1 MNTELRIAVIGAG
14 PAGVYSSDIFLRQ
27 LKKLGEE
34 LGLGTE
40 ARIDLFEKLPV
51 PFGLV
56 RYGVAPDHPSI
67 KFIASALEKTLDNPN
82 IHLYCDVEF
91 GKDVTLDD
99 LLARYDAVLFAT
111 GAVKDKPLNLP
122 GADLEGVYGAAKFV
136 EWYDGYPTG
145 AREWPLTAENVAV
158 IGGGNVAMDV
168 ARELMRNADDLK
180 VKTDIPDNVYEGIGQ
195 NKAKVLHLFIRRGV
209 AQAKFSVQE
218 LREMEKLPGVQ
229 LIINEDDFD
238 LDDETIEVAGKDKLT
253 RQMVEEL
260 FAVREM
266 AEDMEDDGDVD
277 FEGNP
282 ADRKY
287 YVHFNSAPTE
297 ILGEDGKVKA
307 IRVERTET
315 GADGKMHRTGEFT
328 DYPVEAVYHA
338 IGYKPAEAPGI
349 TYDEHG
355 AHLANANGD
364 GRITTEA
371 DGGKVRDRLYAVW
384 QPTATPNPSTDCWPS
399 AAFARSTSPAGRRS
413 TLSSAPRVPRKAA
426 STRRSSSP
434 TRCASLPTP
443 DGPPTPVRHSSG
455 IRPPSRAPCG
465 RGRARGRTGRAN
477 MGHCAWRISSN
488 HSACDFSVCIMDA
501 KVRVHGHFN
510 GLKTTLLFALMWA
523 IIMLIWWATGGSR
536 QTLSI
541 YIVIGLITT
550 FGTYWFSDKLAIASM
565 GAREVSEQEAP
576 EIYQI
581 VRELSA
587 KAGKPMPRIYIAP
600 TMSPN
605 AFATGRNERHAAV
618 CCTQGILQ
626 ILNARELR
634 GVLGHELMH
643 VYNHDILTS
652 AIASAMAT
660 VISYLGYSLMYF
672 GGGSRDDRDSSGGLG
687 LIGALLSVI
696 LAPIAA
702 SLIQMA
708 ISRTREYDAD
718 EDGSLLTG
726 DPEALASALNKIS
739 YGAQTTPMRKTAGTQ
754 SVSAM
759 MVANPFSAVGFSRLF
774 STHPPT
780 DERIARLMQMAN
792 EMNGTPIAPP
802 TYSTRVGR

>member
-1 MNTELRIAVIGAG
+1 MTREFTDSEIRYLRSLRAVDTVTPTRIIYSSEFKKRFLREYLNGKSPSAIFRDAGLPNVIVGRKRIERCTARWAKDEREEHDTSLGAPDPDSENVDMLLDETRKLVDDLSAALLRVERIIDMLKREHDQEANRPGARCARTPTNDPYRSGRLCARLERVTESVNTELRIAVIGAG

-27 LKKLGEE
+27 LKKLGEG

-91 GKDVTLDD
+91 GKDVTLDE

-180 VKTDIPDNVYEGIGQ
+180 AKTDIPDNVYEGIGQ

-238 LDDETIEVAGKDKLT
+238 LDGETIEVAGKDKLT

-260 FAVREM
+260 FAIREM

-282 ADRKY
+282 ADRRY

-315 GADGKMHRTGEFT
+315 GADGRMHRTGEFT

-338 IGYKPAEAPGI
+338 IGYRPAEAPGI
-349 TYDEHG
+349 AYDAKG

-364 GRITTEA
+364 GRITADA
-371 DGGKVRDRLYAVW
+371 DGGDVRERLYATGWAKRGPVGLIG
-384 QPTATPNPSTDCWPS
+384 STKSD
-399 AAFARSTSPAGRRS
+399 ALAIVTNMLEDLA
-413 TLSSAPRVPRKAA
+413 KAA
-426 STRRSSSP
+426 EGGRVAADRDPESIDRLLAER
-434 TRCASLPTP
+434 
-443 DGPPTPVRHSSG
+443 G
-455 IRPPSRAPCG
+455 IRPIDFAGWKKVDAFERAEGAKEG
-465 RGRARGRTGRAN
+465 RE
-477 MGHCAWRISSN
+477 HK
-488 HSACDFSVCIMDA
+488 
-501 KVRVHGHFN
+501 KV
-510 GLKTTLLFALMWA
+510 
-523 IIMLIWWATGGSR
+523 I
-536 QTLSI
+536 
-541 YIVIGLITT
+541 
-550 FGTYWFSDKLAIASM
+550 DP
-565 GAREVSEQEAP
+565 EQM
-576 EIYQI
+576 
-581 VRELSA
+581 RELA
-587 KAGKPMPRIYIAP
+587 
-600 TMSPN
+600 
-605 AFATGRNERHAAV
+605 HA
-618 CCTQGILQ
+618 
-626 ILNARELR
+626 
-634 GVLGHELMH
+634 
-643 VYNHDILTS
+643 
-652 AIASAMAT
+652 
-660 VISYLGYSLMYF
+660 
-672 GGGSRDDRDSSGGLG
+672 
-687 LIGALLSVI
+687 
-696 LAPIAA
+696 
-702 SLIQMA
+702 
-708 ISRTREYDAD
+708 
-718 EDGSLLTG
+718 
-726 DPEALASALNKIS
+726 
-739 YGAQTTPMRKTAGTQ
+739 
-754 SVSAM
+754 
-759 MVANPFSAVGFSRLF
+759 
-774 STHPPT
+774 
-780 DERIARLMQMAN
+780 
-792 EMNGTPIAPP
+792 
-802 TYSTRVGR
+802 

>member
-1 MNTELRIAVIGAG
+1 MMTREFTDSEIRYLRSLRAVDTVTPTRIIYSSEFKKRFLREYLNGKSPSAIFRDAGLPNVIVGRKRIERCTARWAKDEREEHDTSLGAPDPDSENVDMLLDETRKLVDDLSAALLRVERIIDMLKREHDQEANRPGARCARTPTNDPYRSGRLCARLERVTESVNTELRIAVIGAG

-27 LKKLGEE
+27 LKKLGEG

-180 VKTDIPDNVYEGIGQ
+180 AKTDIPDNVYEGIGQ

-260 FAVREM
+260 FAIREM

-282 ADRKY
+282 ADRRY

-315 GADGKMHRTGEFT
+315 GADGRMRRTGEFT
-328 DYPVEAVYHA
+328 DYPVGAVYHA
-338 IGYKPAEAPGI
+338 IGYRPAEAPGI
-349 TYDEHG
+349 AYDAKG

-364 GRITTEA
+364 GRITADA
-371 DGGKVRDRLYAVW
+371 DGGDVRERLYATGWAKRGPVGLIG
-384 QPTATPNPSTDCWPS
+384 STKSD
-399 AAFARSTSPAGRRS
+399 ALAIVTNMLEDLA
-413 TLSSAPRVPRKAA
+413 KAA
-426 STRRSSSP
+426 EGGRVAADRDPESIDRLLAER
-434 TRCASLPTP
+434 
-443 DGPPTPVRHSSG
+443 G
-455 IRPPSRAPCG
+455 IRPIDFAGWKKVDAFERAEGAKEG
-465 RGRARGRTGRAN
+465 RE
-477 MGHCAWRISSN
+477 HK
-488 HSACDFSVCIMDA
+488 
-501 KVRVHGHFN
+501 KV
-510 GLKTTLLFALMWA
+510 
-523 IIMLIWWATGGSR
+523 I
-536 QTLSI
+536 
-541 YIVIGLITT
+541 
-550 FGTYWFSDKLAIASM
+550 DP
-565 GAREVSEQEAP
+565 EQM
-576 EIYQI
+576 
-581 VRELSA
+581 RELA
-587 KAGKPMPRIYIAP
+587 
-600 TMSPN
+600 
-605 AFATGRNERHAAV
+605 HA
-618 CCTQGILQ
+618 
-626 ILNARELR
+626 
-634 GVLGHELMH
+634 
-643 VYNHDILTS
+643 
-652 AIASAMAT
+652 
-660 VISYLGYSLMYF
+660 
-672 GGGSRDDRDSSGGLG
+672 
-687 LIGALLSVI
+687 
-696 LAPIAA
+696 
-702 SLIQMA
+702 
-708 ISRTREYDAD
+708 
-718 EDGSLLTG
+718 
-726 DPEALASALNKIS
+726 
-739 YGAQTTPMRKTAGTQ
+739 
-754 SVSAM
+754 
-759 MVANPFSAVGFSRLF
+759 
-774 STHPPT
+774 
-780 DERIARLMQMAN
+780 
-792 EMNGTPIAPP
+792 
-802 TYSTRVGR
+802 

>member
-1 MNTELRIAVIGAG
+1 MTREFTDSEIRYLRSLRAVDTVTPTRIIYSSEFKKRFLREYLNGKSPSAIFRDAGLPNVIVGRKRIERCTARWAKDEREEHGTSLGAPDPDSENVDMLLDETRKLVDDLSAALLRVERIIDMLKREHDQEANRPGARCARTPTNDPYRSGRLCARLERVTESVNTELRIAVIGAG

-27 LKKLGEE
+27 LKKLGEG

-91 GKDVTLDD
+91 GKDVTLDE

-180 VKTDIPDNVYEGIGQ
+180 AKTDIPDNVYEGIGQ

-260 FAVREM
+260 FAIREM
-266 AEDMEDDGDVD
+266 AEDMQDDGDVD

-282 ADRKY
+282 ADRRY

-315 GADGKMHRTGEFT
+315 GADGRMRRTGEFT
-328 DYPVEAVYHA
+328 DYPVGAVYHA
-338 IGYKPAEAPGI
+338 IGYRPAEAPGI
-349 TYDEHG
+349 AYDAKG

-364 GRITTEA
+364 GRITADA
-371 DGGKVRDRLYAVW
+371 DGGDVRERLYATGWAKRGPVGLIG
-384 QPTATPNPSTDCWPS
+384 STKSD
-399 AAFARSTSPAGRRS
+399 ALAIVTNMLEDLA
-413 TLSSAPRVPRKAA
+413 KAA
-426 STRRSSSP
+426 EGGRVAADRDPESIDRLLAER
-434 TRCASLPTP
+434 
-443 DGPPTPVRHSSG
+443 G
-455 IRPPSRAPCG
+455 IRPIDFAGWKKVDAFERAEGAKEG
-465 RGRARGRTGRAN
+465 RE
-477 MGHCAWRISSN
+477 HK
-488 HSACDFSVCIMDA
+488 
-501 KVRVHGHFN
+501 KV
-510 GLKTTLLFALMWA
+510 
-523 IIMLIWWATGGSR
+523 I
-536 QTLSI
+536 
-541 YIVIGLITT
+541 
-550 FGTYWFSDKLAIASM
+550 DP
-565 GAREVSEQEAP
+565 EQM
-576 EIYQI
+576 
-581 VRELSA
+581 RELA
-587 KAGKPMPRIYIAP
+587 
-600 TMSPN
+600 
-605 AFATGRNERHAAV
+605 HA
-618 CCTQGILQ
+618 
-626 ILNARELR
+626 
-634 GVLGHELMH
+634 
-643 VYNHDILTS
+643 
-652 AIASAMAT
+652 
-660 VISYLGYSLMYF
+660 
-672 GGGSRDDRDSSGGLG
+672 
-687 LIGALLSVI
+687 
-696 LAPIAA
+696 
-702 SLIQMA
+702 
-708 ISRTREYDAD
+708 
-718 EDGSLLTG
+718 
-726 DPEALASALNKIS
+726 
-739 YGAQTTPMRKTAGTQ
+739 
-754 SVSAM
+754 
-759 MVANPFSAVGFSRLF
+759 
-774 STHPPT
+774 
-780 DERIARLMQMAN
+780 
-792 EMNGTPIAPP
+792 
-802 TYSTRVGR
+802 

>member
-1 MNTELRIAVIGAG
+1 MTREFTDSEIRYLRSLRAVDTVTPTRIIYSSEFKKRFLREYLNGKSPSAIFRDAGLPNVIVGMKRIERCTARWAKDEREEHDTSLGAPDPDSENVDMLLDETRKLVDDLSAALLRVERIIDMLKREHDQEANRPGARCARTPTNDPYRSGRLCARLERVTESVNTELRIAVIGAG

-27 LKKLGEE
+27 LKKLGEG

-168 ARELMRNADDLK
+168 ARELMRDADDLK
-180 VKTDIPDNVYEGIGQ
+180 AKTDIPDNVYEGIGQ

-260 FAVREM
+260 FAIREM

-282 ADRKY
+282 ADRRY

-315 GADGKMHRTGEFT
+315 GADGRMRRTGEFT

-338 IGYKPAEAPGI
+338 IGYRPAEAPGI
-349 TYDEHG
+349 AYDEHG

-364 GRITTEA
+364 GRITADA
-371 DGGKVRDRLYAVW
+371 DGGDVRERLYATGWAKRGPVGLIG
-384 QPTATPNPSTDCWPS
+384 STKSD
-399 AAFARSTSPAGRRS
+399 ALAIVTNMLEDLA
-413 TLSSAPRVPRKAA
+413 KAA
-426 STRRSSSP
+426 EGGRVAADRDPESIDRLLAER
-434 TRCASLPTP
+434 
-443 DGPPTPVRHSSG
+443 G
-455 IRPPSRAPCG
+455 IRPIDFAGWKKVDAFERAEGAKEG
-465 RGRARGRTGRAN
+465 RE
-477 MGHCAWRISSN
+477 HK
-488 HSACDFSVCIMDA
+488 
-501 KVRVHGHFN
+501 KV
-510 GLKTTLLFALMWA
+510 
-523 IIMLIWWATGGSR
+523 I
-536 QTLSI
+536 
-541 YIVIGLITT
+541 
-550 FGTYWFSDKLAIASM
+550 DP
-565 GAREVSEQEAP
+565 EQM
-576 EIYQI
+576 
-581 VRELSA
+581 RELA
-587 KAGKPMPRIYIAP
+587 
-600 TMSPN
+600 
-605 AFATGRNERHAAV
+605 HA
-618 CCTQGILQ
+618 
-626 ILNARELR
+626 
-634 GVLGHELMH
+634 
-643 VYNHDILTS
+643 
-652 AIASAMAT
+652 
-660 VISYLGYSLMYF
+660 
-672 GGGSRDDRDSSGGLG
+672 
-687 LIGALLSVI
+687 
-696 LAPIAA
+696 
-702 SLIQMA
+702 
-708 ISRTREYDAD
+708 
-718 EDGSLLTG
+718 
-726 DPEALASALNKIS
+726 
-739 YGAQTTPMRKTAGTQ
+739 
-754 SVSAM
+754 
-759 MVANPFSAVGFSRLF
+759 
-774 STHPPT
+774 
-780 DERIARLMQMAN
+780 
-792 EMNGTPIAPP
+792 
-802 TYSTRVGR
+802 

>member
-1 MNTELRIAVIGAG
+1 MTREFTDSEIRYLRSLRAVDTVTPTRIIYSSEFKKRFLREYLNGKSPSAIFRDAGLPNVIVGRKRIERCTARWAKDEREEHDTSLGAPDPDSENVDMLLDETRKLVDDLSAALLRVERIIDMLKREHDQKANRPGARCARTPTNDPYRSGRLCARLERVTESVNTELRIAVIGAG

-27 LKKLGEE
+27 LKKLGEG

-40 ARIDLFEKLPV
+40 ARIDLFERLPV

-91 GKDVTLDD
+91 GKDVTLDE

-180 VKTDIPDNVYEGIGQ
+180 AKTDIPDNVYEGIGQ

-260 FAVREM
+260 FAIREM

-282 ADRKY
+282 ADRRY

-315 GADGKMHRTGEFT
+315 GADGRMRRTGEFT
-328 DYPVEAVYHA
+328 DYPVGAVYHA
-338 IGYKPAEAPGI
+338 IGYRPAEAPGI
-349 TYDEHG
+349 AYDAKG

-364 GRITTEA
+364 GRITADA
-371 DGGKVRDRLYAVW
+371 DGGDVRERLYATGWAKRGPVGLIG
-384 QPTATPNPSTDCWPS
+384 STKSD
-399 AAFARSTSPAGRRS
+399 ALAIVTNMLEDLA
-413 TLSSAPRVPRKAA
+413 KAA
-426 STRRSSSP
+426 EGGRVAADRDPESIDRLLAER
-434 TRCASLPTP
+434 
-443 DGPPTPVRHSSG
+443 G
-455 IRPPSRAPCG
+455 IRPIDFAGWKKVDAFERAEGAKEG
-465 RGRARGRTGRAN
+465 RE
-477 MGHCAWRISSN
+477 HK
-488 HSACDFSVCIMDA
+488 
-501 KVRVHGHFN
+501 KV
-510 GLKTTLLFALMWA
+510 
-523 IIMLIWWATGGSR
+523 I
-536 QTLSI
+536 
-541 YIVIGLITT
+541 
-550 FGTYWFSDKLAIASM
+550 DP
-565 GAREVSEQEAP
+565 EQM
-576 EIYQI
+576 
-581 VRELSA
+581 RELA
-587 KAGKPMPRIYIAP
+587 
-600 TMSPN
+600 
-605 AFATGRNERHAAV
+605 HA
-618 CCTQGILQ
+618 
-626 ILNARELR
+626 
-634 GVLGHELMH
+634 
-643 VYNHDILTS
+643 
-652 AIASAMAT
+652 
-660 VISYLGYSLMYF
+660 
-672 GGGSRDDRDSSGGLG
+672 
-687 LIGALLSVI
+687 
-696 LAPIAA
+696 
-702 SLIQMA
+702 
-708 ISRTREYDAD
+708 
-718 EDGSLLTG
+718 
-726 DPEALASALNKIS
+726 
-739 YGAQTTPMRKTAGTQ
+739 
-754 SVSAM
+754 
-759 MVANPFSAVGFSRLF
+759 
-774 STHPPT
+774 
-780 DERIARLMQMAN
+780 
-792 EMNGTPIAPP
+792 
-802 TYSTRVGR
+802 

>member
-1 MNTELRIAVIGAG
+1 MTREFTDSEIRYLRSLRAVDTVTPTRIIYSSEFKKRFLREYLNGKSPSAIFRDAGLPNVIVGRKRIERCTARWAKDEREEHDTSLGAPDPDSEHVDMLLDETRKLVDDLSAALLRVERIIDMLKREHDQEANRPGARCARTPTNDPYRSGRLCARLERVTESVNTELRIAVIGAG

-27 LKKLGEE
+27 LKKLGEG

-91 GKDVTLDD
+91 GKDVTLDE

-145 AREWPLTAENVAV
+145 VREWPLTAENVAV

-168 ARELMRNADDLK
+168 ARELMRDADDLK
-180 VKTDIPDNVYEGIGQ
+180 AKTDIPDNVYEGIGR

-229 LIINEDDFD
+229 LIINEDDFE
-238 LDDETIEVAGKDKLT
+238 LDDDTIEVAGKDKLT

-260 FAVREM
+260 FAIREM

-315 GADGKMHRTGEFT
+315 GADGRMRRTGEFT

-338 IGYKPAEAPGI
+338 IGYRPAEAPGI
-349 TYDEHG
+349 AYDEHG

-364 GRITTEA
+364 GRITADA
-371 DGGKVRDRLYAVW
+371 DGGDVRERLYATGWAKRGPVGLIG
-384 QPTATPNPSTDCWPS
+384 STKSD
-399 AAFARSTSPAGRRS
+399 ALAIVTNMLEDLA
-413 TLSSAPRVPRKAA
+413 KAA
-426 STRRSSSP
+426 EGGCVAADRDPESIDRLLAER
-434 TRCASLPTP
+434 
-443 DGPPTPVRHSSG
+443 G
-455 IRPPSRAPCG
+455 IRPIDFAGWKKVDAFERAEGAKEG
-465 RGRARGRTGRAN
+465 RE
-477 MGHCAWRISSN
+477 HK
-488 HSACDFSVCIMDA
+488 
-501 KVRVHGHFN
+501 KV
-510 GLKTTLLFALMWA
+510 
-523 IIMLIWWATGGSR
+523 I
-536 QTLSI
+536 
-541 YIVIGLITT
+541 
-550 FGTYWFSDKLAIASM
+550 DP
-565 GAREVSEQEAP
+565 EQM
-576 EIYQI
+576 
-581 VRELSA
+581 RELA
-587 KAGKPMPRIYIAP
+587 
-600 TMSPN
+600 
-605 AFATGRNERHAAV
+605 HA
-618 CCTQGILQ
+618 
-626 ILNARELR
+626 
-634 GVLGHELMH
+634 
-643 VYNHDILTS
+643 
-652 AIASAMAT
+652 
-660 VISYLGYSLMYF
+660 
-672 GGGSRDDRDSSGGLG
+672 
-687 LIGALLSVI
+687 
-696 LAPIAA
+696 
-702 SLIQMA
+702 
-708 ISRTREYDAD
+708 
-718 EDGSLLTG
+718 
-726 DPEALASALNKIS
+726 
-739 YGAQTTPMRKTAGTQ
+739 
-754 SVSAM
+754 
-759 MVANPFSAVGFSRLF
+759 
-774 STHPPT
+774 
-780 DERIARLMQMAN
+780 
-792 EMNGTPIAPP
+792 
-802 TYSTRVGR
+802 

>member
-1 MNTELRIAVIGAG
+1 MMTREFTDSEIRYLRSLRAVDTVTPTRIIYSSEFKKRFLREYLNGKSPSAIFRDAGLPNVIVGRKRIERCTARWAKDEREEHDTSLGAPDPDSENVDMLLDETRKLVDDLSAALLRVERIIDMLKREHDQEANRPGARCARTPTNDPYRSGRLCARLERVTESVNTELRIAVIGAG

-27 LKKLGEE
+27 LKKLGEG

-180 VKTDIPDNVYEGIGQ
+180 AKTDIPDNVYEGIGQ

-238 LDDETIEVAGKDKLT
+238 LDGETIEVAGKDKLT

-260 FAVREM
+260 FAIREM

-282 ADRKY
+282 ADRRY

-315 GADGKMHRTGEFT
+315 GADGRMHRTGEFT

-338 IGYKPAEAPGI
+338 IGYRPAEAPGI
-349 TYDEHG
+349 AYDAKG

-364 GRITTEA
+364 GRITADA
-371 DGGKVRDRLYAVW
+371 DGGDVRERLYATGWAKRGPVGLIG
-384 QPTATPNPSTDCWPS
+384 STKSD
-399 AAFARSTSPAGRRS
+399 ALAIVTNMLEDLA
-413 TLSSAPRVPRKAA
+413 KAA
-426 STRRSSSP
+426 EGGRVAADRDPESIDRLLAER
-434 TRCASLPTP
+434 
-443 DGPPTPVRHSSG
+443 G
-455 IRPPSRAPCG
+455 IRPIDFAGWKKVDAFERAEGAKEG
-465 RGRARGRTGRAN
+465 RE
-477 MGHCAWRISSN
+477 HK
-488 HSACDFSVCIMDA
+488 
-501 KVRVHGHFN
+501 KV
-510 GLKTTLLFALMWA
+510 
-523 IIMLIWWATGGSR
+523 I
-536 QTLSI
+536 
-541 YIVIGLITT
+541 
-550 FGTYWFSDKLAIASM
+550 DP
-565 GAREVSEQEAP
+565 EQM
-576 EIYQI
+576 
-581 VRELSA
+581 RELA
-587 KAGKPMPRIYIAP
+587 
-600 TMSPN
+600 
-605 AFATGRNERHAAV
+605 HA
-618 CCTQGILQ
+618 
-626 ILNARELR
+626 
-634 GVLGHELMH
+634 
-643 VYNHDILTS
+643 
-652 AIASAMAT
+652 
-660 VISYLGYSLMYF
+660 
-672 GGGSRDDRDSSGGLG
+672 
-687 LIGALLSVI
+687 
-696 LAPIAA
+696 
-702 SLIQMA
+702 
-708 ISRTREYDAD
+708 
-718 EDGSLLTG
+718 
-726 DPEALASALNKIS
+726 
-739 YGAQTTPMRKTAGTQ
+739 
-754 SVSAM
+754 
-759 MVANPFSAVGFSRLF
+759 
-774 STHPPT
+774 
-780 DERIARLMQMAN
+780 
-792 EMNGTPIAPP
+792 
-802 TYSTRVGR
+802 

>member
-1 MNTELRIAVIGAG
+1 MMTREFTDSEIRYLRSLRAVDTVTPTRIIYSSEFKKRFLREYLNGKSPSAIFRDAGLPNVIVGRKRIERCTARWAKDEREEHDTSLGAPDPDSENVDMLLDETRKLVDDLSAALLRVERIIDMLKREHDQEANRPGARCARTPTNDPYRSGRLCARLERVTESVNTELRIAVIGAG

-27 LKKLGEE
+27 LKKLGEG

-91 GKDVTLDD
+91 GKDVTLDE

-180 VKTDIPDNVYEGIGQ
+180 AKTDIPDNVYEGIGQ

-260 FAVREM
+260 FAIREM
-266 AEDMEDDGDVD
+266 AEDMQDDGDVD

-282 ADRKY
+282 ADRRY

-315 GADGKMHRTGEFT
+315 GADGRMRRTGEFT
-328 DYPVEAVYHA
+328 DYPVGAVYHA
-338 IGYKPAEAPGI
+338 IGYRPAEAPGI
-349 TYDEHG
+349 AYDAKG

-364 GRITTEA
+364 GRITADA
-371 DGGKVRDRLYAVW
+371 DGGDVRERLYATGWAKRGPVGLIG
-384 QPTATPNPSTDCWPS
+384 STKSD
-399 AAFARSTSPAGRRS
+399 ALAIVTNMLEDLA
-413 TLSSAPRVPRKAA
+413 KAA
-426 STRRSSSP
+426 EGGRVAADRDPESIDRLLAER
-434 TRCASLPTP
+434 
-443 DGPPTPVRHSSG
+443 G
-455 IRPPSRAPCG
+455 IRPIDFAGWKKVDAFERAEGAKEG
-465 RGRARGRTGRAN
+465 RE
-477 MGHCAWRISSN
+477 HK
-488 HSACDFSVCIMDA
+488 
-501 KVRVHGHFN
+501 KV
-510 GLKTTLLFALMWA
+510 
-523 IIMLIWWATGGSR
+523 I
-536 QTLSI
+536 
-541 YIVIGLITT
+541 
-550 FGTYWFSDKLAIASM
+550 DP
-565 GAREVSEQEAP
+565 EQM
-576 EIYQI
+576 
-581 VRELSA
+581 RELA
-587 KAGKPMPRIYIAP
+587 
-600 TMSPN
+600 
-605 AFATGRNERHAAV
+605 HA
-618 CCTQGILQ
+618 
-626 ILNARELR
+626 
-634 GVLGHELMH
+634 
-643 VYNHDILTS
+643 
-652 AIASAMAT
+652 
-660 VISYLGYSLMYF
+660 
-672 GGGSRDDRDSSGGLG
+672 
-687 LIGALLSVI
+687 
-696 LAPIAA
+696 
-702 SLIQMA
+702 
-708 ISRTREYDAD
+708 
-718 EDGSLLTG
+718 
-726 DPEALASALNKIS
+726 
-739 YGAQTTPMRKTAGTQ
+739 
-754 SVSAM
+754 
-759 MVANPFSAVGFSRLF
+759 
-774 STHPPT
+774 
-780 DERIARLMQMAN
+780 
-792 EMNGTPIAPP
+792 
-802 TYSTRVGR
+802 

>member
-1 MNTELRIAVIGAG
+1 MTREFTDSEIRYLRSLRAVDTVTPTRIIYSSEFKKRFLREYLNGKSPSAIFRDAGLPNVIVGRKRIERCTARWAKDEREEHDTSLGAPDPDSENVDMLLDETRKLVDDLSAALLRVERIIDMLKREHDQKANRPGARCARTPTNDPYRSGRLCARLERVTESVNTELRIAVIGAG

-122 GADLEGVYGAAKFV
+122 GANLEGVYGAAKFV

-180 VKTDIPDNVYEGIGQ
+180 AKTDIPDNVYEGIGQ

-260 FAVREM
+260 FAIREM

-282 ADRKY
+282 ADRRY

-315 GADGKMHRTGEFT
+315 GADGRMRRTGEFT
-328 DYPVEAVYHA
+328 DYPVGAVYHA
-338 IGYKPAEAPGI
+338 IGYRPAEAPGI
-349 TYDEHG
+349 AYDAKG

-364 GRITTEA
+364 GRITADA
-371 DGGKVRDRLYAVW
+371 DGGDVRERLYATGWAKRGPVGLIG
-384 QPTATPNPSTDCWPS
+384 STKSD
-399 AAFARSTSPAGRRS
+399 ALAIVTNMLEDLA
-413 TLSSAPRVPRKAA
+413 KAA
-426 STRRSSSP
+426 EGGRVAADRDPESIDRLLAER
-434 TRCASLPTP
+434 
-443 DGPPTPVRHSSG
+443 G
-455 IRPPSRAPCG
+455 IRPIDFAGWKKVDAFERAEGAKEG
-465 RGRARGRTGRAN
+465 RE
-477 MGHCAWRISSN
+477 HK
-488 HSACDFSVCIMDA
+488 
-501 KVRVHGHFN
+501 KV
-510 GLKTTLLFALMWA
+510 
-523 IIMLIWWATGGSR
+523 I
-536 QTLSI
+536 
-541 YIVIGLITT
+541 
-550 FGTYWFSDKLAIASM
+550 DP
-565 GAREVSEQEAP
+565 EQM
-576 EIYQI
+576 
-581 VRELSA
+581 RELA
-587 KAGKPMPRIYIAP
+587 
-600 TMSPN
+600 
-605 AFATGRNERHAAV
+605 HA
-618 CCTQGILQ
+618 
-626 ILNARELR
+626 
-634 GVLGHELMH
+634 
-643 VYNHDILTS
+643 
-652 AIASAMAT
+652 
-660 VISYLGYSLMYF
+660 
-672 GGGSRDDRDSSGGLG
+672 
-687 LIGALLSVI
+687 
-696 LAPIAA
+696 
-702 SLIQMA
+702 
-708 ISRTREYDAD
+708 
-718 EDGSLLTG
+718 
-726 DPEALASALNKIS
+726 
-739 YGAQTTPMRKTAGTQ
+739 
-754 SVSAM
+754 
-759 MVANPFSAVGFSRLF
+759 
-774 STHPPT
+774 
-780 DERIARLMQMAN
+780 
-792 EMNGTPIAPP
+792 
-802 TYSTRVGR
+802 

>member
-1 MNTELRIAVIGAG
+1 MMTREFTDSEIRYLRSLRAVDTVTPTRIIYSSEFKKRFLREYLNGKSPSAIFRDAGLPNVIVGRKRIERCTARWAKDEREEHDTSLGAPDPDSENVDMLLDETRKLVDDLSAALLRVERIIDMLKREHDQEANRPGARCARTPTNDPYRSGRLCARLERVTESVNTELRIAVIGAG

-27 LKKLGEE
+27 LKKLGEG
-34 LGLGTE
+34 LGLGAE

-82 IHLYCDVEF
+82 IHLYCDVAF

-180 VKTDIPDNVYEGIGQ
+180 AKTDIPDNVYEGIGQ

-260 FAVREM
+260 FAIREM

-315 GADGKMHRTGEFT
+315 GADGRMRRTGEFT

-338 IGYKPAEAPGI
+338 IGYRPAEAPGI
-349 TYDEHG
+349 AYDEHG

-364 GRITTEA
+364 GRITADA
-371 DGGKVRDRLYAVW
+371 DGGDVRERLYATGW
-384 QPTATPNPSTDCWPS
+384 AK
-399 AAFARSTSPAGRRS
+399 R
-413 TLSSAPRVPRKAA
+413 
-426 STRRSSSP
+426 
-434 TRCASLPTP
+434 
-443 DGPPTPVRHSSG
+443 GPV
-455 IRPPSRAPCG
+455 
-465 RGRARGRTGRAN
+465 
-477 MGHCAWRISSN
+477 
-488 HSACDFSVCIMDA
+488 
-501 KVRVHGHFN
+501 
-510 GLKTTLLFALMWA
+510 
-523 IIMLIWWATGGSR
+523 
-536 QTLSI
+536 
-541 YIVIGLITT
+541 
-550 FGTYWFSDKLAIASM
+550 
-565 GAREVSEQEAP
+565 
-576 EIYQI
+576 
-581 VRELSA
+581 
-587 KAGKPMPRIYIAP
+587 
-600 TMSPN
+600 
-605 AFATGRNERHAAV
+605 
-618 CCTQGILQ
+618 
-626 ILNARELR
+626 
-634 GVLGHELMH
+634 
-643 VYNHDILTS
+643 
-652 AIASAMAT
+652 
-660 VISYLGYSLMYF
+660 
-672 GGGSRDDRDSSGGLG
+672 G
-687 LIGALLSVI
+687 LIGSTKSDAL
-696 LAPIAA
+696 
-702 SLIQMA
+702 A
-708 ISRTREYDAD
+708 IVTNML
-718 EDGSLLTG
+718 ED
-726 DPEALASALNKIS
+726 LASAAEGGRVAADRDPESIDRLLAGRGVRPIDFAGWKKVDAFERAE
-739 YGAQTTPMRKTAGTQ
+739 GAKEGREHKKVIDPEQMRELAH
-754 SVSAM
+754 A
-759 MVANPFSAVGFSRLF
+759 
-774 STHPPT
+774 
-780 DERIARLMQMAN
+780 
-792 EMNGTPIAPP
+792 
-802 TYSTRVGR
+802 

>member
-180 VKTDIPDNVYEGIGQ
+180 AKTDIPDNVYEGIGQ

-218 LREMEKLPGVQ
+218 LREM
-229 LIINEDDFD
+229 
-238 LDDETIEVAGKDKLT
+238 
-253 RQMVEEL
+253 VEEL
-260 FAVREM
+260 FAIREM

-349 TYDEHG
+349 AYDEHG

-371 DGGKVRDRLYAVW
+371 DGGEVRDRLYATGWAKRGPVGLIG
-384 QPTATPNPSTDCWPS
+384 STKSD
-399 AAFARSTSPAGRRS
+399 ALAIVTNMLEDLA
-413 TLSSAPRVPRKAA
+413 KAA
-426 STRRSSSP
+426 EGGRVAADRDPESIDRLLAER
-434 TRCASLPTP
+434 
-443 DGPPTPVRHSSG
+443 G
-455 IRPPSRAPCG
+455 IRPIDFAGWKKVDAFERAEGAKEG
-465 RGRARGRTGRAN
+465 RE
-477 MGHCAWRISSN
+477 HK
-488 HSACDFSVCIMDA
+488 
-501 KVRVHGHFN
+501 KVIEPDQ
-510 GLKTTLLFALMWA
+510 M
-523 IIMLIWWATGGSR
+523 
-536 QTLSI
+536 
-541 YIVIGLITT
+541 
-550 FGTYWFSDKLAIASM
+550 
-565 GAREVSEQEAP
+565 
-576 EIYQI
+576 
-581 VRELSA
+581 RELA
-587 KAGKPMPRIYIAP
+587 
-600 TMSPN
+600 
-605 AFATGRNERHAAV
+605 HA
-618 CCTQGILQ
+618 
-626 ILNARELR
+626 
-634 GVLGHELMH
+634 
-643 VYNHDILTS
+643 
-652 AIASAMAT
+652 
-660 VISYLGYSLMYF
+660 
-672 GGGSRDDRDSSGGLG
+672 
-687 LIGALLSVI
+687 
-696 LAPIAA
+696 
-702 SLIQMA
+702 
-708 ISRTREYDAD
+708 
-718 EDGSLLTG
+718 
-726 DPEALASALNKIS
+726 
-739 YGAQTTPMRKTAGTQ
+739 
-754 SVSAM
+754 
-759 MVANPFSAVGFSRLF
+759 
-774 STHPPT
+774 
-780 DERIARLMQMAN
+780 
-792 EMNGTPIAPP
+792 
-802 TYSTRVGR
+802 

>member
-1 MNTELRIAVIGAG
+1 MMTREFTDSEIRYLRSLRAVDTVTPTRIIYSSEFKKRFLREYLNGKSPSAIFRDAGLPNVIVGRKRIERCTARWAKDEREEHDTSLGAPDPDSENVDMLLDETRKLVDDLSAALLRVERIIDMLKREHDQEANRPGARCARTPTNDPYRSGRLCARLERVTESVNTELRIAVIGAG

-91 GKDVTLDD
+91 GKDVTLDE

-168 ARELMRNADDLK
+168 ARELMRDADDLK
-180 VKTDIPDNVYEGIGQ
+180 ARTDIPDNVYEGIGR

-260 FAVREM
+260 FAIREM
-266 AEDMEDDGDVD
+266 AEDMQDDGDVD

-282 ADRKY
+282 ADRRY

-315 GADGKMHRTGEFT
+315 GADGRMRRTGEFT

-338 IGYKPAEAPGI
+338 IGYRPAEAPGI
-349 TYDEHG
+349 AYDAKG

-364 GRITTEA
+364 GRITADA
-371 DGGKVRDRLYAVW
+371 DGGDVRERLYATGWAKRGPVGLIG
-384 QPTATPNPSTDCWPS
+384 STKSDALAIVTNMLEDLAK
-399 AAFARSTSPAGRRS
+399 AAEGGRVAADRDPESIDRLLAGR
-413 TLSSAPRVPRKAA
+413 
-426 STRRSSSP
+426 
-434 TRCASLPTP
+434 
-443 DGPPTPVRHSSG
+443 G
-455 IRPPSRAPCG
+455 IRPIDFAGWKKVDAFERAEGAKEG
-465 RGRARGRTGRAN
+465 RE
-477 MGHCAWRISSN
+477 HK
-488 HSACDFSVCIMDA
+488 
-501 KVRVHGHFN
+501 KV
-510 GLKTTLLFALMWA
+510 
-523 IIMLIWWATGGSR
+523 I
-536 QTLSI
+536 
-541 YIVIGLITT
+541 
-550 FGTYWFSDKLAIASM
+550 DP
-565 GAREVSEQEAP
+565 EQM
-576 EIYQI
+576 
-581 VRELSA
+581 RELA
-587 KAGKPMPRIYIAP
+587 
-600 TMSPN
+600 
-605 AFATGRNERHAAV
+605 HA
-618 CCTQGILQ
+618 
-626 ILNARELR
+626 
-634 GVLGHELMH
+634 
-643 VYNHDILTS
+643 
-652 AIASAMAT
+652 
-660 VISYLGYSLMYF
+660 
-672 GGGSRDDRDSSGGLG
+672 
-687 LIGALLSVI
+687 
-696 LAPIAA
+696 
-702 SLIQMA
+702 
-708 ISRTREYDAD
+708 
-718 EDGSLLTG
+718 
-726 DPEALASALNKIS
+726 
-739 YGAQTTPMRKTAGTQ
+739 
-754 SVSAM
+754 
-759 MVANPFSAVGFSRLF
+759 
-774 STHPPT
+774 
-780 DERIARLMQMAN
+780 
-792 EMNGTPIAPP
+792 
-802 TYSTRVGR
+802 